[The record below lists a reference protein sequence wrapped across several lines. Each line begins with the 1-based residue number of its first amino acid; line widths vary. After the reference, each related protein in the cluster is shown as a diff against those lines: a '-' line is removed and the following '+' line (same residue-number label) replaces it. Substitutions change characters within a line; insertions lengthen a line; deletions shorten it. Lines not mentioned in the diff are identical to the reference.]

1 MAYSTQR
8 AVSDG
13 TLTYLDI
20 SIGYQSRN
28 DIKVFMNDL
37 PAPSGS
43 WAWAGV
49 SDKRINF
56 TPAVPA
62 GVEVMLQRST
72 RLDRIINV
80 FAKGAKFTN
89 VTMDMNFEQVLLL
102 TQEAVEGS
110 ALSDIYNDVDFHNY
124 KIKNLGPAVDDN
136 DAITFGQ
143 VKSLGTGAYQAQLA
157 AEAARDNARQWATQL
172 TTPVTGSDFSAKQ
185 YALNSDFSASSASF
199 SASNALARATAAATS
214 ASASQTSSLASE
226 AARDR
231 SELARDR
238 AEAAA
243 EPATGIFTRLDAAE
257 AAANTANTNA
267 STAVTTANGAAT
279 TANAAMPKAGGTFTG
294 TVNFAGVG
302 GLTPAKVGLSDLTN
316 NRQVM
321 NLRGT
326 AGNTIYIGYN
336 NGVVDLQVENT
347 YFGSTWPMSISGNA
361 ANATYASNAGNASGV
376 NGITGWRYAA
386 EGINP
391 IYIWANNGGMGDQFL
406 VQPGNLSVNY
416 ANTANNANALGG
428 QPTGFW
434 INNAS
439 SSVANIR
446 NDGASGLRAGI
457 SGYGDVTWN
466 VLGSDRRLK
475 KDIAPTQV
483 DSLADIEKIEF
494 KEFRYRVLDSGF
506 KIDDGRLHDV
516 GVIAQELQALK
527 AAWVID
533 TGNPED
539 WLTPNKDALL
549 WSALHA
555 IQQLSARVAELEGR

>member
-20 SIGYQSRN
+20 AIGYQSRN

-37 PAPSGS
+37 PAPPGS

-62 GVEVMLQRST
+62 GVEVLLQRST

-89 VTMDMNFEQVLLL
+89 VTMDMNFEQVLML

-124 KIKNLGPAVDDN
+124 KIKNLGPAVNDN

-157 AEAARDNARQWATQL
+157 AEAARDKARQWATQL
-172 TTPVTGSDFSAKQ
+172 TTPVEGSDLSAKQ
-185 YALNSDFSASSASF
+185 YALNSAGSATAAAGSATS
-199 SASNALARATAAATS
+199 ALARATAAATS

-238 AEAAA
+238 AEGAA
-243 EPATGIFTRLDAAE
+243 EPATGIYTRLETVEGVVATANST
-257 AAANTANTNA
+257 ASAANATAT
-267 STAVTTANGAAT
+267 GAAT

-302 GLTPAKVGLSDLTN
+302 GLTPAKVGLSDVLN
-316 NRQVM
+316 NRQIF

-326 AGNTIYIGYN
+326 AGNTIYIGYS
-336 NGVVDLQVENT
+336 GGFVDLQVDSS
-347 YFGSTWPMSISGNA
+347 YFGSTWPMNISGNA
-361 ANATYASNAGNASGV
+361 AYATLAGNASGV
-376 NGITGWRYAA
+376 NGITGWQYTAL
-386 EGINP
+386 GINP
-391 IYIWANNGGMGDQFL
+391 AY
-406 VQPGNLSVNY
+406 V
-416 ANTANNANALGG
+416 
-428 QPTGFW
+428 
-434 INNAS
+434 
-439 SSVANIR
+439 
-446 NDGASGLRAGI
+446 
-457 SGYGDVTWN
+457 
-466 VLGSDRRLK
+466 
-475 KDIAPTQV
+475 
-483 DSLADIEKIEF
+483 
-494 KEFRYRVLDSGF
+494 
-506 KIDDGRLHDV
+506 
-516 GVIAQELQALK
+516 
-527 AAWVID
+527 
-533 TGNPED
+533 
-539 WLTPNKDALL
+539 
-549 WSALHA
+549 
-555 IQQLSARVAELEGR
+555 

>member
-20 SIGYQSRN
+20 AIGYQSRN

-37 PAPSGS
+37 PAPPGS

-56 TPAVPA
+56 TQAVPA
-62 GVEVMLQRST
+62 GVEVLLQRST

-124 KIKNLGPAVDDN
+124 KIKNLGLAVADN

-214 ASASQTSSLASE
+214 ASASQTSRLASE

-238 AEAAA
+238 AEGAAA
-243 EPATGIFTRLDAAE
+243 PATGIFTRLDAAE

-302 GLTPAKVGLSDLTN
+302 GLTPAKVGLSEITN

-321 NLRGT
+321 NLRGA

-336 NGVVDLQVENT
+336 NGIAELQVENT
-347 YFGSTWPMSISGNA
+347 YFGSTWPMNISGNA
-361 ANATYASNAGNASGV
+361 AYASNAGNASGV
-376 NGITGWRYAA
+376 NGITGWRYDSV
-386 EGINP
+386 GINP
-391 IYIWANNGGMGDQFL
+391 AYIWATNGGANDQFL
-406 VQPGNLSVNY
+406 VPPANLSVSY
-416 ANTANNANALGG
+416 ANSCGTANAIDGWTRVVGNL
-428 QPTGFW
+428 TG
-434 INNAS
+434 S
-439 SSVANIR
+439 
-446 NDGASGLRAGI
+446 
-457 SGYGDVTWN
+457 N
-466 VLGSDRRLK
+466 VLSLRWDGQLVCRVDGTDVIVYPAVSDARVK
-475 KDIAPTQV
+475 KDIKPTVQ
-483 DSLADIEKIEF
+483 DSLALLKRIEF
-494 KEFRYRVLDSGF
+494 VQYRFDHEKHPIGDNL
-506 KIDDGRLHDV
+506 LHKV
-516 GVIAQELQALK
+516 GVTTQQLESIEPN
-527 AAWVID
+527 WVSSGI
-533 TGNPED
+533 
-539 WLTPNKDALL
+539 
-549 WSALHA
+549 A
-555 IQQLSARVAELEGR
+555 IQQVNQVEILYMLMHAVQQLAKEVEELKRR